1 MRKINVRDFKLA
13 NRMTAREVNRK
24 ILLNLVREHQPISR
38 AELARKMNVG
48 RGVVSSL
55 AAKLIHEGAIYE
67 GGRGKAA
74 RGRKPRYLYVRT
86 HDRLALAVDVRF
98 TRTYLMV
105 SDFAGKQVA
114 LESFKTVFSPSELIE
129 ELGQR
134 VRRLIRDQQ
143 VQGQVEGIGIVVPG
157 IVEARTGRVLNAPQ
171 LGWRDV
177 DLRGPL
183 EADTGLPVDIEN
195 AATACALAQMWL
207 GERGERAPSD
217 FVYVTVSD
225 GVGVASVINGQVV
238 RGPKHSAGEFGHIAV
253 HPDGPQCLCGARGC
267 WEAYTSN
274 LATIS
279 RFLEYEPGVA
289 ESRDALKKGEV
300 SVADV
305 IARARAGDP
314 TAVRAIEHAG
324 HYLGVG
330 LSMIIKVLAPA
341 HIFVGGEIADG
352 WELIEEHVHDAI
364 AARSLTAAAT
374 DTPIIPQ
381 QAGTHPR
388 LRGATALVSAPLF
401 AAPQVA

>member
-13 NRMTAREVNRK
+13 NRMTAREVNRM

-55 AAKLIHEGAIYE
+55 AARLIHERAIYE

-86 HDRLALAVDVRF
+86 HDRLAVAVDIRF
-98 TRTYLMV
+98 SRTYVML
-105 SDFAGKQVA
+105 SDFAGRQVA
-114 LESFKTVFSPSELIE
+114 LDSFKTVFSPSELVE

-143 VQGQVEGIGIVVPG
+143 VEGIGIVVPG
-157 IVEARTGRVLNAPQ
+157 IVEGRTGRVLNAPQ
-171 LGWRDV
+171 LGWREV

-183 EADTGLPVDIEN
+183 EADTGLSVHVEN

-207 GERGERAPSD
+207 GVRGERAPSD

-238 RGPKHSAGEFGHIAV
+238 RGPNHSAGEFGHIAL
-253 HPDGPQCLCGARGC
+253 HPQGPHCLCGARGC

-289 ESRDALKKGEV
+289 ESREALKQEEV

-314 TAVRAIEHAG
+314 TALGAMDHAG
-324 HYLGVG
+324 HYLGLG

-341 HIFVGGEIADG
+341 QIFVGGEITDG
-352 WELIEEHVHDAI
+352 WELIEERVHHAV
-364 AARSLTAAAT
+364 AERSLTAAAT
-374 DTPIIPQ
+374 DTPVIPQ
-381 QAGTHPR
+381 PSGTHPR

-401 AAPQVA
+401 AAPQLA